1 MFVLFNQTKKSN
13 VMSILLA
20 LLGIIAGLFIFIL
33 VAALFIKKEY
43 TICEQITID
52 KNNREVYDYVR
63 LLKNQEYY
71 NKWVMMDPNVKRGYT
86 GIDGTVGAAVSWD
99 SENKNVGKGEQ
110 EIKSL
115 TDGSRLDCEVRFE
128 KPFKNVAQVYMEITP
143 ISESTTNLEWAM
155 MGQNKYPF
163 NFTNLFIT
171 GLLAK
176 DMQTSLANLK
186 NELEK

>member
-1 MFVLFNQTKKSN
+1 
-13 VMSILLA
+13 MSILTTV
-20 LLGIIAGLFIFIL
+20 LGIIAGVVIL
-33 VAALFIKKEY
+33 VLLAALFVKKEY
-43 TICEQITID
+43 AVQSQVTVD
-52 KNNREVYDYVR
+52 KNSRAVFDYIKY
-63 LLKNQEYY
+63 LKNQAYY
-71 NKWVMMDPNVKRGYT
+71 SKWVMMDPNAKMAYDGA
-86 GIDGTVGAAVSWD
+86 DGTVGFTSAWD